1 MPVCDTVT
9 VEDGGGGTEPGEDE
23 SVLEIKSLDVT
34 IGDSPTT
41 VEANALVSNEV
52 TSGDGKY
59 YPADVTFE
67 ASFGSKTI
75 QTDIGAGTAGNIGQ
89 TFTDVPDG
97 EYTVTATV
105 DWENGQDQAT
115 DNIVVDSGGDGSG
128 GNSTIDVENLVVEN
142 PSDGAIVTTFDLTNV
157 TQTGNGETLS
167 TNYTISIDGD
177 TVQTGVETAISPDE
191 AVELSYEF
199 TGINPG
205 DRTVSVST
213 DYDSKSTTVN
223 VSGGDGGGG
232 GGDGGD
238 GGDGGTNPIE
248 EIPNTALIGG
258 AALGVLLLSQSGG
271 GGRRRR
277 PRRRRRR

>member
-9 VEDGGGGTEPGEDE
+9 VDDGGGTDPGEDE
-23 SVLEIKSLDVT
+23 SELVIKSLDVT

-41 VEANALVSNEV
+41 VKANALVSNEV

-67 ASFGSKTI
+67 APFGSKTI

-115 DNIVVDSGGDGSG
+115 DNIVVDSGGGGGDG
-128 GNSTIDVENLVVEN
+128 STIDVENLAVEN
-142 PSDGAIVTTFDLTNV
+142 PSDGTVVATFDLANV
-157 TQTGNGETLS
+157 TQSGSGETLS

-177 TVQTGVETAISPDE
+177 TVQTGVESSISPGE

-199 TGINPG
+199 TGVNPG

-213 DYDSKSTTVN
+213 DYDSESTTVN
-223 VSGGDGGGG
+223 VSGDGGGG
-232 GGDGGD
+232 VDPD
-238 GGDGGTNPIE
+238 PIE
-248 EIPNTALIGG
+248 DIPNTALIGG

-271 GGRRRR
+271 GGGRRR
-277 PRRRRRR
+277 PRRRRRE

>member
-9 VEDGGGGTEPGEDE
+9 VDDGGGGGDPGEDE
-23 SVLEIKSLDVT
+23 STLEIKSLDVT

-41 VEANALVSNEV
+41 VEANALVSNEI

-67 ASFGSKTI
+67 APFGSKTI

-105 DWENGQDQAT
+105 DWENGQVQAT
-115 DNIVVDSGGDGSG
+115 DDIVIDSGGG
-128 GNSTIDVENLVVEN
+128 GGGDNSTIDVENLAVEN
-142 PSDGAIVTTFDLTNV
+142 PSDGTVVATFDLANV
-157 TQTGNGETLS
+157 TQSGSGETLS

-177 TVQTGVETAISPDE
+177 TVQTGVETAISPGE

-199 TGINPG
+199 TNVNSG

-223 VSGGDGGGG
+223 VSGGGGG
-232 GGDGGD
+232 GGDD
-238 GGDGGTNPIE
+238 PSPIE
-248 EIPNTALIGG
+248 DIPNTALIGG

-271 GGRRRR
+271 GGGRRR
-277 PRRRRRR
+277 PRRRRRRE

>member
-9 VEDGGGGTEPGEDE
+9 VEDGGGDPGGDE
-23 SVLEIKSLDVT
+23 SELKINSLDVT

-41 VEANALVSNEV
+41 VEATALVSNDV

-59 YPADVTFE
+59 YPADVTFDS
-67 ASFGSKTI
+67 SFGSKTI
-75 QTDIGAGTAGNIGQ
+75 ETDIGAGTAGYISQ
-89 TFTDVPDG
+89 TFQDVSDG

-115 DNIVVDSGGDGSG
+115 DNIVVDSGGG
-128 GNSTIDVENLVVEN
+128 GGGDSTIDVENLVVEN
-142 PSDGAIVTTFDLTNV
+142 PSDNTVVVTFDLANV
-157 TQTGNGETLS
+157 TQSGSGETLD

-177 TVQTGVETAISPDE
+177 TVQTGMETGVSPSE

-199 TGINPG
+199 TGVNSG
-205 DRTVSVST
+205 DRSISVSS
-213 DYDSKSTTVN
+213 DFDSKSTTVN
-223 VSGGDGGGG
+223 VSGGGGGG
-232 GGDGGD
+232 GGSDPS
-238 GGDGGTNPIE
+238 PIE

-271 GGRRRR
+271 GGRRTRQR
-277 PRRRRRR
+277 SNTRE